1 MQIICIPISI
11 FLGVTLFFV
20 CAYNVYERIYDTENN
35 MELIVIDEDRMKIM
49 LSREE
54 LSSYNIDAVNIDT
67 EDESTKRILYDI
79 IDRAKR
85 TAGFEGEYGRMFVR
99 VFASSDGG
107 CEMYVTKYSQ
117 LYDDEESV
125 IEEHSQPNH
134 ARYSKRKRRY
144 VYKLNSA
151 MELVRACSALLARGY
166 SQPSD
171 AYISE
176 SGNVYF
182 LVLSEGEC
190 DTTVMLEFSEPESF
204 PGVLLYLCE
213 HARMLCERD
222 AVAHLGAIFQ
232 STDI

>member
-1 MQIICIPISI
+1 MHLSCIPISI
-11 FLGVTLFFV
+11 FLGVTLFV
-20 CAYNVYERIYDTENN
+20 ECAYNVYERIYNTEMD

-117 LYDDEESV
+117 LYDDEES
-125 IEEHSQPNH
+125 IMEEHSHDSN
-134 ARYSKRKRRY
+134 ARYSKRRKRY
-144 VYKLNSA
+144 VYKLTSA
-151 MELVRACSALLARGY
+151 MELVRGCRALMARGY

-176 SGNVYF
+176 SGDAYF

-190 DTTVMLEFSEPESF
+190 DVSVMLEFSEPESF

-222 AVAHLGAIFQ
+222 AVSRLGAIF
-232 STDI
+232 